1 MFIFTIGGTRMLIP
15 SKMPQTKEQL
25 ISFLCYLSDQIVN
38 GIAIID
44 QSDCHQTFLYCNES
58 LTNLTGY
65 SRKEL
70 IGKNLKILRG
80 TKTDPELEQEIEI
93 NIKTE
98 TPFELNM
105 IHYHKDGSPFWNCIN
120 SFPIRDFSNKVQYT
134 LLLFKNITDASLDKM
149 LSKLEREVYA
159 ELEQGADS
167 ENVLQLI
174 TEKVEKYYIRN
185 IFCAIRVLQ
194 PNDELK
200 VVATGSLPLHI
211 IEEINESLL
220 NPSAGFNENAI
231 YIDNYSSKQVN
242 TSKINQ
248 KNFAY
253 SVTSS
258 WSKPIVNQHKL
269 ILGSITIY
277 LMNESSL
284 KQSDIEFLNKLSPII
299 SLSLKYAE
307 QKKELKKLAFF
318 DMNSGLPN
326 PNYFY
331 TKLSQW
337 IQNNLSGILLI
348 MQPVE
353 YAGIVDLYGRKT
365 GDELLKQ
372 IGHRLTSL
380 STERNDMIYGRF
392 SNSSIIMAIHI
403 EKEDVELYV
412 SKLRHLLT
420 FTPYDLT
427 EREMFI
433 NFNIGIAYFSQAVDM
448 DESIR
453 QADIA
458 LTSSRRKYGTVV
470 TFFDEETNKVMQ
482 KEMDTL
488 NQLIY
493 GLKNNEFTA
502 FLQPKVNLNTGEIES
517 FEALARWNSPVL
529 GFVSPATFI
538 PIAESSGKIREIDN
552 AILKQVLEWQQ
563 QRKNDG
569 LKLVPV
575 SVNISP
581 VHFYHETFVD
591 DFIHLVCQYDIS
603 PDLIKIEV
611 TENFELVD
619 FEKAKEILLK
629 LKAYGYHSSIDDFGV
644 GFSSLSYI
652 QQLPFSEIKID
663 RSFISNMNNNEMYS
677 VVQTIVQLASKLNMN
692 SVAEGIETIEQYHF
706 LKNIGCV
713 IGQGYYFHKPMPI
726 DEAEGLLNS
735 NH

>member
-1 MFIFTIGGTRMLIP
+1 MLIP
-15 SKMPQTKEQL
+15 SKMPQTKDQL
-25 ISFLCYLSDQIVN
+25 ISFLCHLSDQVVN

-58 LTNLTGY
+58 LSILTGY
-65 SRKEL
+65 SRQEL
-70 IGKNLKILRG
+70 IGKNLKILSG
-80 TKTDPELEQEIEI
+80 TKTDSELEQEIEI

-98 TPFELNM
+98 TPFELNL
-105 IHYHKDGSPFWNCIN
+105 IHYHKDGTPFWNCIN
-120 SFPIRDFSNKVQYT
+120 SFPIRDMSNKVQYT
-134 LLLFKNITDASLDKM
+134 VLLFKNITDSSLDKM

-167 ENVLQLI
+167 ENILQLI

-185 IFCAIRVLQ
+185 IYCAIRVLQ
-194 PNDELK
+194 PNQELK
-200 VVATGSLPLHI
+200 VVATGSLPLHT
-211 IEEINESLL
+211 IEEINKNLL
-220 NPSAGFNENAI
+220 DSSAGFNENTI
-231 YIDNYSSKQVN
+231 YIDQYSSKRKN
-242 TSKINQ
+242 KSSSKQRDLIH
-248 KNFAY
+248 

-258 WSKPIVNQHKL
+258 WSKPIVNQHKV

-277 LMNESSL
+277 LKNESSL
-284 KQSDIEFLNKLSPII
+284 KQTDIEFLNKLSPII

-331 TKLSQW
+331 TNLSQW
-337 IQNNLSGILLI
+337 IQKDFSGVLLI
-348 MQPVE
+348 LQPVE

-372 IGHRLTSL
+372 IGHRIQTLC
-380 STERNDMIYGRF
+380 NDHDDMIYGRF
-392 SNSSIIMAIHI
+392 SNSSIIKAIHI
-403 EKEDVELYV
+403 DKKDVESYV
-412 SKLRHLLT
+412 SNLRNLLT
-420 FTPYDLT
+420 ITPYDLT

-433 NFNIGIAYFSQAVDM
+433 NFNMGITYFSSEVAM

-502 FLQPKVNLNTGEIES
+502 FLQPKVNLNTGDIEG

-529 GFVSPATFI
+529 GFVSPASFI

-563 QRKNDG
+563 QRKIHG
-569 LKLVPV
+569 LKQVPV

-591 DFIHLVCQYDIS
+591 DFIQLVSQYDIS
-603 PDLIKIEV
+603 PDLIQIEV

-629 LKAYGYHSSIDDFGV
+629 LKAFGYDSSIDDFGV

-692 SVAEGIETIEQYHF
+692 AVAEGIETIEQYHF

-726 DEAEGLLNS
+726 VEAEMLLNS
-735 NH
+735 NQ